1 MSCFQGMFFLLGEIM
16 MNDDLRY
23 MKLAM
28 DLAAKGKGWVNPNPM
43 VGAVIVKNQA
53 IIGQGYH
60 RQFGGLHAEREA
72 LANCQEDPSGAT
84 IYVTLEPCCHWGKT
98 PPCTEALI
106 EAGIQRVVVACLDPN
121 LLVAGKGVE
130 RLKAAGISVDVGILA
145 DQVSDQLRYFFHYIR
160 TGRPYVVCKYAMTL
174 DGKIASRTGDSQW
187 ITGPLAR
194 EQVHRQR
201 HEFMAIMVGINTV
214 LQDDPLLT
222 CRLAGNYRQPVR
234 IICDR
239 QLRLP
244 LDSQLVRSASQVPT
258 LVATSSQNQSKIQQL
273 QAKQV
278 EVIQVNEN
286 ESGIDLSALLSML
299 GERGIDSLYV
309 EGGAQIH
316 GSLVDLGLVNEFQI
330 YLGNQVLGG
339 VQSPS
344 PIAGQGFA
352 KMNQALTTNLKEVQQ
367 LGKDIF
373 LRMEVE

>member
-1 MSCFQGMFFLLGEIM
+1 
-16 MNDDLRY
+16 MNDDLKY

-43 VGAVIVKNQA
+43 VGAVIVNNQA

-60 RQFGGLHAEREA
+60 QRFGGLHAEREA

-84 IYVTLEPCCHWGKT
+84 VYVTLEPCCHWGKT

-121 LLVAGKGVE
+121 PLVAGKGVE

-234 IICDR
+234 IICDC

-244 LDSQLVRSASQVPT
+244 LDSQLVRSACQVPT

-286 ESGIDLSALLSML
+286 ESGIDLSVLLSML

-339 VQSPS
+339 DQSPS